1 MKQSKQKDYYKILGV
16 PRRANAKA
24 IKKAYRE
31 KALEWHPD
39 KHKGDDQK
47 EKAEK
52 QFQLVVIIVFTLNT
66 IIVIITRIISFDG
79 RIFLF

>member
-52 QFQLVVIIVFTLNT
+52 QFQLVVIIVFTLST
-66 IIVIITRIISFDG
+66 IDNSDNNKNNEY
-79 RIFLF
+79 